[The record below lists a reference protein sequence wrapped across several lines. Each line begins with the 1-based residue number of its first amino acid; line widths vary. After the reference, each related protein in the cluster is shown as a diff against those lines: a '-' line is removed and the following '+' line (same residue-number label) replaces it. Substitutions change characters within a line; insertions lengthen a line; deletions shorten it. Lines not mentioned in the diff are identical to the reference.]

1 MKTIAIISIAALLAV
16 LCGNCTCGN
25 KTSDAGSAA
34 ARTVS
39 CQPSGCDSCP
49 SGCVEKAVKASAS
62 PEVQAEG
69 KDNYVEILYF
79 HGKRR
84 CATCMAIES
93 NTKEAV
99 ETNFPDRIK
108 DGSVV
113 FRVIDISQ
121 KENEAIADKY
131 EVSWSSLY
139 IVRHNAGTETA
150 ENMTEFAFA
159 NARNSPE
166 VFKAGIVKAI
176 KDRLD

>member
-1 MKTIAIISIAALLAV
+1 MKTIAIIPIAALLA
-16 LCGNCTCGN
+16 LSCGNATNGS

-39 CQPSGCDSCP
+39 CQPSECDSCP
-49 SGCVEKAVKASAS
+49 SGCGEKAVKAGAS
-62 PEVQAEG
+62 SEVQADG
-69 KDNYVEILYF
+69 QDNYVEILYF

-99 ETNFPDRIK
+99 ETNFPDRIN

-113 FRVIDISQ
+113 FRVIDISR

-131 EVSWSSLY
+131 EVSWSSLF
-139 IVRHNAGTETA
+139 VVKHNAGKETS

-166 VFKAGIVKAI
+166 VFKSGVVKAI
-176 KDRLD
+176 RDRLD

>member
-1 MKTIAIISIAALLAV
+1 MKTIAIISVAALLAMS
-16 LCGNCTCGN
+16 CGN
-25 KTSDAGSAA
+25 KTSDAGSAV
-34 ARTVS
+34 RTVA
-39 CQPSGCDSCP
+39 CQPSECDSCP
-49 SGCVEKAVKASAS
+49 SGCGEKAVKAVAS
-62 PEVQAEG
+62 PEDQAEG

-121 KENEAIADKY
+121 KENEAIADKH